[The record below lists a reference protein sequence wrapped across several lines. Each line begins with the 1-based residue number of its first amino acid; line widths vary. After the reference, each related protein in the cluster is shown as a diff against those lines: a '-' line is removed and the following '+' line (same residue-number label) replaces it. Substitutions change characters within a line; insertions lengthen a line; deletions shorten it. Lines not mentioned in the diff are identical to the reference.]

1 MPSTPKRFLTR
12 AGWKAHSDAANLILI
27 FIYTSYPKFTNI
39 TVKGSKLTRTRVRE
53 QTILAEESKPK
64 HTTPYWK
71 TSVSSYTLKTASHP
85 CYGPCDSI
93 QTATPLFWD
102 SMLMHTG
109 HVPALCSLHVN
120 ALVLGHIPKSLL
132 PLLLLGFCKSAAY
145 FPNQSSTLPPTLIL
159 PYFLHTCIVSPQT
172 MFLSTVSHSLKHKL
186 EEGS

>member
-120 ALVLGHIPKSLL
+120 ALVLGHLSPS
-132 PLLLLGFCKSAAY
+132 F
-145 FPNQSSTLPPTLIL
+145 
-159 PYFLHTCIVSPQT
+159 PYFCWVFVKVLLTSQIKAA
-172 MFLSTVSHSLKHKL
+172 LSHPLSSYLIFFTHV
-186 EEGS
+186 